1 MNMAK
6 PGSMKTLPLPKPGRN
21 YPDMTPRV
29 PGLLS
34 PSDHLHHNMTDLT
47 ALGIAF
53 LLSLS
58 SRPLHL
64 CGLI

>member
-6 PGSMKTLPLPKPGRN
+6 PGNAKTLLLQKPGTIR
-21 YPDMTPRV
+21 PDMTTFV
-29 PGLLS
+29 PGLL
-34 PSDHLHHNMTDLT
+34 PPTDHLHHNMTALT
-47 ALGIAF
+47 SLGIAF

-64 CGLI
+64 CGSI